1 MVHHSCYLIL
11 SRQTDCNLVGPERSG
26 EPFEPRSAAGPANI
40 LSSAG

>member
-26 EPFEPRSAAGPANI
+26 APSEP
-40 LSSAG
+40 SSAGGSADIVSTVG